1 MQSDSLAPMTS
12 APEPMTTADEKDRTL
27 SPVGARI
34 VELMQQRRLS
44 GRKLAALT
52 DLSPSYIS
60 TITTGKTKVPST
72 KVLRALSIYFNED
85 LFRLVTEGD
94 TALLEQVVNEL
105 ELAERIRNGQPA
117 LAPAG
122 SITSRADDGALPVVG
137 IVEAGAWRARD
148 EFGDITD
155 EVTPLTR
162 DPRFPL
168 ARQEAHLV
176 RGDSMDQAGIFE
188 GGYVRMIAYDDVP
201 LSLRPG
207 TIVILERAAGD
218 FSIFERTVKQV
229 EFVDGEYR
237 FIPRSSNP
245 RHKPVILP
253 QDVDLFDETSEVRVL
268 GFVTAFINPIPY

>member
-1 MQSDSLAPMTS
+1 MQSDSLATMTNAPGPMS
-12 APEPMTTADEKDRTL
+12 ADDEKDRTL
-27 SPVGARI
+27 SRVGQRI
-34 VELMQQRRLS
+34 VDLMRERNLS

-60 TITTGKTKVPST
+60 TITSGKTKVPST
-72 KVLRALSIYFNED
+72 KVLMVLQNYFQED
-85 LFRLVTEGD
+85 LFGLISSDELDRDAWEKFDRSLVKR
-94 TALLEQVVNEL
+94 NE
-105 ELAERIRNGQPA
+105 NGQPA
-117 LAPAG
+117 FTPG
-122 SITSRADDGALPVVG
+122 GGITSRADDGALPVVG

-237 FIPRSSNP
+237 FVPRSSNP

>member
-1 MQSDSLAPMTS
+1 MQSDSLTLMTNAPDPTP
-12 APEPMTTADEKDRTL
+12 ADDEKDRAL

-34 VELMQQRRLS
+34 IELMQQRRLS

-60 TITTGKTKVPST
+60 TITSGKTKVPST
-72 KVLRALSIYFNED
+72 KVLTVLSNYFDED
-85 LFRLVTEGD
+85 LFQHLRAGDLVTDQPMPMSVRLVKR
-94 TALLEQVVNEL
+94 NE
-105 ELAERIRNGQPA
+105 NGQPA
-117 LAPAG
+117 LAPGG
-122 SITSRADDGALPVVG
+122 STTSRADDGALPVVG

-207 TIVILERAAGD
+207 TVVILERAAGD

-229 EFVDGEYR
+229 EIVDGEYR
-237 FIPRSSNP
+237 FVPRSSNP
-245 RHKPVILP
+245 RHKAIVLP
-253 QDVDLFDETSEVRVL
+253 QNVDLFDETSEVRVL